1 MSETNKI
8 NNTENFKNTKIVK
21 KINLDYI
28 YDSKQIKKR
37 CKFIINNINSIN
49 AYEVKLQDVYWKK
62 TFYYNTKDLVV
73 NFYGKRANDIMER
86 AIASTLSKIE
96 QVS

>member
-49 AYEVKLQDVYWKK
+49 AYEVKLQDVY
-62 TFYYNTKDLVV
+62 
-73 NFYGKRANDIMER
+73 
-86 AIASTLSKIE
+86 
-96 QVS
+96 